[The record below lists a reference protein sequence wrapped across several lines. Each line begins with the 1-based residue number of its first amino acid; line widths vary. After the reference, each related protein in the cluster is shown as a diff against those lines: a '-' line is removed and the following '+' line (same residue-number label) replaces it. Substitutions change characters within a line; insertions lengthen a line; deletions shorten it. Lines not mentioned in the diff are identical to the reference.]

1 MVDRLVP
8 ALLPISNDAR
18 VLPILLPMLP
28 PTLLILLAASRNTP
42 EHSESDMDI
51 SSGPCARLKRGP
63 RRGIRFLIDSNL
75 FSNFDGEDDLFCCE
89 DCRLDMDFEDD
100 IEDLD
105 GDERDEPNS
114 CLSSLRTETS
124 SSKGL
129 RGILYCV
136 CKRGG
141 VGNYLCEGQR
151 YFYCKNVCLID
162 LY

>member
-28 PTLLILLAASRNTP
+28 PTLRILLAASRNTP

-129 RGILYCV
+129 RGILYCDS
-136 CKRGG
+136 KRGG
-141 VGNYLCEGQR
+141 VSGQLFMR
-151 YFYCKNVCLID
+151 RAEIFLLQKCMFD
-162 LY
+162 

>member
-1 MVDRLVP
+1 MVVDRLLP
-8 ALLPISNDAR
+8 AVLPISNDAR
-18 VLPILLPMLP
+18 VLPILLPM
-28 PTLLILLAASRNTP
+28 LLILLAASRNTP

-75 FSNFDGEDDLFCCE
+75 FSNFDGEEDDLFCCE

-105 GDERDEPNS
+105 GDERDEPKS

-129 RGILYCV
+129 RGILYCDS
-136 CKRGG
+136 KRGG
-141 VGNYLCEGQR
+141 VGNYYFR
-151 YFYCKNVCLID
+151 YAKGRDNLMQNFCLID